1 MTEMIDF
8 AAQARLVARLA
19 EDTDEALLDAPTPCE
34 DYAVRHL
41 LGHLV
46 GLAGAF
52 QDVARKNLGPMTG
65 TSPGSGPRADV
76 APGWRAELDR
86 NLSGMTEAWRDPQA
100 WEGETQAGGVTLPGA
115 VAGRV
120 ALNELVLHGW
130 DLARAT
136 GQEYA
141 PGRADLD
148 VCHALLSAW
157 AGDGGAVEAGEG
169 PFGAVVPVP
178 EDAPLL
184 DRVVA
189 LSGRRPD
196 WAPPGA

>member
-1 MTEMIDF
+1 MTDMTEMIDL
-8 AAQARLVARLA
+8 AAQARLVARLG
-19 EDTDEALLDAPTPCE
+19 EHTDDALLEAPTPCE
-34 DYAVRHL
+34 NYAVRHL

-52 QDVARKNLGPMTG
+52 QDVARKDLGPMTG
-65 TSPGSGPRADV
+65 TAPGSGPRADV
-76 APGWRAELDR
+76 AAGWRAELDR
-86 NLSGMTEAWRDPQA
+86 NLGGMTEAWRDPRA

-136 GQEYA
+136 GQDYA
-141 PGRADLD
+141 PARADLD

-157 AGDGGAVEAGEG
+157 AGDSGAGEG
-169 PFGAVVPVP
+169 PFGAAVAVP

>member
-1 MTEMIDF
+1 MTEMIDL
-8 AAQARLVARLA
+8 AAQARLVAQLA
-19 EDTDEALLDAPTPCE
+19 EHTDEARLDAPTPCE
-34 DYAVRHL
+34 AYAVRHL

-52 QDVARKNLGPMTG
+52 QDVARKQKGPAT
-65 TSPGSGPRADV
+65 SGPPDGAHRPDV
-76 APGWRAELDR
+76 EPGWRAELER
-86 NLSGMTEAWRDPQA
+86 NLGGMVEAWRDPQA
-100 WEGETQAGGVTLPGA
+100 WEGETQAGIVLPGA

-136 GQEYA
+136 GQDYA
-141 PGRADLD
+141 PGRDDLD
-148 VCHALLSAW
+148 TCHALLSSW
-157 AGDGGAVEAGEG
+157 AEEGRPKEG
-169 PFGAVVPVP
+169 PFGPPVPVS

>member
-1 MTEMIDF
+1 MTEMTDL
-8 AAQARLVARLA
+8 AAQARLVAQLA
-19 EDTDEALLDAPTPCE
+19 EHTDEARLDAPTPCE
-34 DYAVRHL
+34 AYAVRHL

-52 QDVARKNLGPMTG
+52 QDVARKQTGPAT
-65 TSPGSGPRADV
+65 SGPPDAAHRPDV
-76 APGWRAELDR
+76 EPGWRSELER
-86 NLSGMTEAWRDPQA
+86 NLGGMVEAWRD
-100 WEGETQAGGVTLPGA
+100 
-115 VAGRV
+115 
-120 ALNELVLHGW
+120 ELVLHGW

-136 GQEYA
+136 GQDYA
-141 PGRADLD
+141 PGRDDLD
-148 VCHALLSAW
+148 TCHALLSSW
-157 AGDGGAVEAGEG
+157 AEEGRPKEG
-169 PFGAVVPVP
+169 PFGPPVPVS

>member
-1 MTEMIDF
+1 MTEMTEMIDF
-8 AAQARLVARLA
+8 AAQARLVARLG
-19 EDTDEALLDAPTPCE
+19 EHTDETLLDAPTPCE

-52 QDVARKNLGPMTG
+52 QDVARKNLGPVTG
-65 TSPGSGPRADV
+65 TAPGSGPRADV

-86 NLSGMTEAWRDPQA
+86 NLSGMAEAWRDPRA

-141 PGRADLD
+141 PARADLD

-157 AGDGGAVEAGEG
+157 AGDGGTGEG
-169 PFGAVVPVP
+169 PFGAAVAVPG
-178 EDAPLL
+178 DAPLL

-196 WAPPGA
+196 WTPPEA